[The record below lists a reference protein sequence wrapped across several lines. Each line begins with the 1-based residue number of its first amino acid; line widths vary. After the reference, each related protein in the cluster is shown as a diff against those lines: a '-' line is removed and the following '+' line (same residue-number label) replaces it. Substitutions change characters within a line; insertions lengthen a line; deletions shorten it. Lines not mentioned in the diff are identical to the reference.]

1 MQTNKSYY
9 AIIPASVRYDNELSA
24 NAKLLYGEITALCN
38 EKGFCWANND
48 YFEELYGVGKRSIQR
63 WIDSLVDRGYLLR
76 NFLKNETGA
85 IVGRC
90 LSISQYL
97 PEGVVTSEEG
107 VVTNDTGVVTKMSYP
122 YDKNDTGV
130 VTKMTPIIIQD
141 NNTINIK
148 EKYQKKSN
156 GFEGLID
163 EYTDNE
169 SLKEAFQA
177 FIEMRKKINKPLT
190 EYALKLKFKDLD
202 KLTSNV
208 DMKVK
213 IVNQSV
219 GNCWQDFY
227 GLRGS
232 VTSSNPNAPAVEK
245 TYTTEQL
252 NALFAN
258 LSEDDC

>member
-1 MQTNKSYY
+1 MQNKSYY

-97 PEGVVTSEEG
+97 PEGVVS
-107 VVTNDTGVVTKMSYP
+107 NDTGVVSKMSYP
-122 YDKNDTGV
+122 YDKNDTGGM
-130 VTKMTPIIIQD
+130 TKMTPIIIQD

-156 GFEGLID
+156 GFSDLIN

-169 SLKEAFQA
+169 SLREAFQA

-202 KLTSNV
+202 KLTTNV
-208 DMKVK
+208 YMKVK

-227 GLRGS
+227 ALRGDIKS
-232 VTSSNPNAPAVEK
+232 ANPNTPAVEK

-252 NALFAN
+252 NAIFAN
-258 LSEDDC
+258 LTEDDM